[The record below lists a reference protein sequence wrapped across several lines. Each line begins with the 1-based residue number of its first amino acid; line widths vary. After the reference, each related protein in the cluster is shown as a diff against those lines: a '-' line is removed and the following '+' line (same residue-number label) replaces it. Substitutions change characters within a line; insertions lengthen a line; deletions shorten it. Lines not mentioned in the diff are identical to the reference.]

1 MYFSSVLYAHDSL
14 GFEVGKI
21 ANHSLKAS
29 SSLNKRYKP
38 EYGRLNTFI
47 EGGAWCA
54 RETNTKQYFQVDLI
68 EVHKI
73 TNVVM
78 QGKYSG
84 PVEIQGWVT
93 KFSVTYSYHGIA
105 WIQHVEEGIGVS
117 VRFSKCLMTGERDCW
132 QKAQINNF

>member
-1 MYFSSVLYAHDSL
+1 M
-14 GFEVGKI
+14 
-21 ANHSLKAS
+21 KAS

-38 EYGRLNTFI
+38 EYGRLNTLT

-54 RETNTKQYFQVDLI
+54 RETNAKQYFQVDLI

-73 TNVVM
+73 TNIVM

-93 KFSVTYSYHGIA
+93 KFSVTYSYDGIA

-117 VRFSKCLMTGERDCW
+117 VRFSKYLMTGEQGCW
-132 QKAQINNF
+132 QKVQIDNI